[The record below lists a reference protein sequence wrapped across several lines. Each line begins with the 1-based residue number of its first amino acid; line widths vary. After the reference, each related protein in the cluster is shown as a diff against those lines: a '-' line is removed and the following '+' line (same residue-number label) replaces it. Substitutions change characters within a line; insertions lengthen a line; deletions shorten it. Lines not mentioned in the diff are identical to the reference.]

1 MEAPNNNFREALI
14 PNSADRI
21 KRFNDDDRERDEEIE
36 KNVYDNNVVEIQRGK
51 KNNSKCTKKLQTEI
65 IQKRIKKRKKIK
77 ETIISNSNV
86 WKKDEKR
93 TK

>member
-1 MEAPNNNFREALI
+1 MEELNNNSKELLLI
-14 PNSADRI
+14 NSADGNKI
-21 KRFNDDDRERDEEIE
+21 LNEDDRESDEEIE
-36 KNVYDNNVVEIQRGK
+36 KYINDNNVVGIQRGIK
-51 KNNSKCTKKLQTEI
+51 YNSKCTKKLQTEI